1 MFKQICGEPKW
12 SLGVALFAFIL
23 FVSPAAAADAPN
35 QTCESAL
42 FTLHSNFPMGR
53 MNDCEVLA
61 NDSFRITIT
70 PEDNPPINPS
80 PWYAIRLEPKAD
92 GVIIIELSYPEY
104 RHRYQPKISADG
116 VNWQVLDDDQIGV
129 IDEHSVRINLEAFDV
144 PLYLAGQELF
154 NFDAHKLW
162 MNNLADRHELAK
174 SVIGQSIEGRP
185 IIKIESTPAE
195 GRKYI
200 VLVGRQHPPE
210 VTGALASMH
219 FAEALYADTQ
229 LAQNFRTKFGIIMV
243 PIINPDGVENG
254 HWRHNSGG
262 VDLNRDWGPFTEPE
276 TQAIK
281 AEMERFNLGDDLALF
296 LDFHSTGRNLFYTQA
311 EDEPITPKGFT
322 SVWLANSRDRLT
334 NYDFEHA
341 ERPLTD
347 LTTSK
352 NYVYRTYGI
361 PSITYEVGDHTDRV
375 AIKNAANIFAEEMMR
390 TLLLGEGN

>member
-1 MFKQICGEPKW
+1 
-12 SLGVALFAFIL
+12 
-23 FVSPAAAADAPN
+23 
-35 QTCESAL
+35 
-42 FTLHSNFPMGR
+42 

-70 PEDNPPINPS
+70 PEDTPPINPS
-80 PWYAIRLEPKAD
+80 PWYAVRLEPKAD
-92 GVIIIELSYPEY
+92 GAIIIELSYPEY

-116 VNWQVLDDDQIGV
+116 VNWQVLDDDQIAV
-129 IDEHSVRINLEAFDV
+129 IDEHSVRINLGAFDV

-162 MNNLADRHELAK
+162 MNDLADRHELAK

-210 VTGALASMH
+210 VTGALALMP
-219 FAEALYADTQ
+219 FAEALYGDTQ
-229 LAQNFRTKFGIIMV
+229 LAQNFRAKFGIIMV

-254 HWRHNSGG
+254 HWRHNLGG

-281 AEMERFNLGDDLALF
+281 AELERFNLGDNLALF
-296 LDFHSTGRNLFYTQA
+296 LDFHSTGRNVFYTQA
-311 EDEPITPKGFT
+311 EDEPITPQGFT
-322 SVWLANSRDRLT
+322 SVWLANGRDRLT

-390 TLLLGEGN
+390 TLLLGEAN